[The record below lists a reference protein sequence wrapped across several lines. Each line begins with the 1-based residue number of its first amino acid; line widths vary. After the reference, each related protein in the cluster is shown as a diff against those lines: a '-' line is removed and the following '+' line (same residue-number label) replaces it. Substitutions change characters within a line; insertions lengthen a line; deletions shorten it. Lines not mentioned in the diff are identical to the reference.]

1 MLADQLTK
9 QGEKFPRYRQRLEG
23 TGRLLHGATFVDDP
37 DFNILDHIRV
47 KSLPEPAGK
56 RELDALVCDAPS
68 SEQRFVD

>member
-47 KSLPEPAGK
+47 KTLPEPAGK
-56 RELDALVCDAPS
+56 RELEALVSIILYP
-68 SEQRFVD
+68 QTNVH